1 VALEEA
7 GAIYDVKRVRV
18 HKGETQSA
26 EYLAVNPRGR
36 VPALR
41 VDETIL
47 TESCAILAYVAELFP
62 EAALMPRDRLERM
75 QCLSLMAWFA
85 ATVHPCFAH
94 IVKPHRFAAD
104 QSAYAALIETGT
116 RTFWQYLQEID
127 SLIGENPWILGSHFS
142 VCDGYAL
149 PFWGFGRRIR
159 LPMHELTRYTAWKER
174 MIRRPAVLRVL
185 QKEESLLLNTDS

>member
-1 VALEEA
+1 V
-7 GAIYDVKRVRV
+7 YDVKRVLV
-18 HKGETQSA
+18 HKGETQLA

-41 VDETIL
+41 VNETIL
-47 TESCAILAYVAELFP
+47 TESCAILTYIAELFP
-62 EAALMPRDRLERM
+62 DAALMPRDRLERM

-94 IVKPHRFAAD
+94 IVKPGRFAAD
-104 QSAYAALIETGT
+104 QSAHAAFVETAS
-116 RTFWQYLQEID
+116 RMFWEYLKEID
-127 SLIGENPWILGSHFS
+127 GLIAEKPWILGSHFS

-159 LPMHELTRYTAWKER
+159 LPMHELTQYTAWKDR

-185 QKEESLLLNTDS
+185 QWEESLLLRPDA